1 MSWTQP
7 RFQWPNKWW
16 SPPLL
21 LRQTAAVKFWKH
33 LLWTSSSLCAQGHTA
48 FQDIGLQVKYCF
60 TLLFFI
66 ACFVGLY
73 GAKGPWNVLEIWSVG
88 QTSKET
94 RNCERAKALSVK
106 ACSINMQQ
114 RRKALFMISA
124 SVRLAIIMRGRI
136 FKTVKNTRILG
147 ESVTNDARLWFMRL
161 HQSCHDR
168 RRRCNVHR
176 VILQLTVRSGVL
188 KYEISRSSQVQVLW
202 SSGKVGGMPNINLE
216 TTPTVFS

>member
-1 MSWTQP
+1 MNYQEKWSWPFLAKIFTRNGQKKI
-7 RFQWPNKWW
+7 FLKHIDLNSSSISVTKWW
-16 SPPLL
+16 SHPLL
-21 LRQTAAVKFWKH
+21 LCQTAAVKFWKH

-66 ACFVGLY
+66 ARFVGLY

-114 RRKALFMISA
+114 RRKALFMILSN
-124 SVRLAIIMRGRI
+124 VRLTIIMRERI
-136 FKTVKNTRILG
+136 FKTVKNARILS

-176 VILQLTVRSGVL
+176 VVPQLTVRSCAL
-188 KYEISRSSQVQVLW
+188 K
-202 SSGKVGGMPNINLE
+202 
-216 TTPTVFS
+216 